1 MADVIALLF
10 LIDERFFFTKFYSNI
25 TAADVYKKK
34 KGYLP
39 RDGLTPLRLMRV

>member
-34 KGYLP
+34 KKKK
-39 RDGLTPLRLMRV
+39 GLSST